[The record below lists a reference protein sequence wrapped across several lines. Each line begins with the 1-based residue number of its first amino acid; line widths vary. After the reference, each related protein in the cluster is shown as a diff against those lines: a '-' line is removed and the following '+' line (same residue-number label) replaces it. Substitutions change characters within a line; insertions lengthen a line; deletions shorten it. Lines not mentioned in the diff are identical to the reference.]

1 MFEEQLVR
9 INKKLKEAGSVDSD
23 QKVFGASSHKYK
35 VNEPIS
41 NSAIE
46 RFESKYHVKLPLS
59 YKEFLL
65 NIGNGGAGP
74 FYGIYPLGHRIDELA
89 EKAGEFL
96 CSPALIEPG
105 ISDNEWRELTQRI
118 KNDDDISDDE
128 FDQVVAKIYSGILPI
143 GTQGCTYL
151 HAIVVTGKHAGQV
164 VNVDMDLNKPS
175 ICYEKNFLDW
185 YERWL
190 DEVISGILISDNPTW
205 FGYLMGGNDN
215 KLLNL
220 FDKSADFNV
229 KLDALLGL
237 QKLHSIS
244 KNSCDRLQ
252 LVCSRECGEIKRVAA
267 QLLVKFSY
275 QESKKAIEEL
285 IESDDVDFKTACQAV
300 FWYQK
305 EHSRQWAP
313 AIASRI
319 RSVKSPETF
328 QFAMYL
334 LHEAKFDFGDVL
346 VPFYR
351 SESEEIRVTSYHS
364 LGLLKRKSDYI
375 DQFAAGLKDESPRV
389 VHTVLQ
395 ALSGIK
401 SDELVDDYLGILKR
415 FKTDEYY
422 ILTNLDHRLKE
433 LGYKKR
439 SKFIAKHNKS
449 KRPNKNNNK
458 NMIKK
463 ISALFK

>member
-1 MFEEQLVR
+1 
-9 INKKLKEAGSVDSD
+9 
-23 QKVFGASSHKYK
+23 
-35 VNEPIS
+35 
-41 NSAIE
+41 
-46 RFESKYHVKLPLS
+46 LS

-74 FYGIYPLGHRIDELA
+74 FYGLYPLGHRINELA

-96 CSPALIEPG
+96 GLPALIEPG
-105 ISDNEWRELTQRI
+105 MSDNEWRELTQRI
-118 KNDDDISDDE
+118 ENDDDISDEE

-151 HAIVVTGKHAGQV
+151 HALVVTGKHAGQV
-164 VNVDMDLNKPS
+164 VNVDMDFNKPS
-175 ICYEKNFLDW
+175 FCYEKNFLDW

-215 KLLNL
+215 KLLNH
-220 FDKSADFNV
+220 FDKTTDFNV
-229 KLDALLGL
+229 KLNALLGL

-244 KNSCDRLQ
+244 KNGCDRLQ
-252 LVCSRECGEIKRVAA
+252 LVYSRECGEIKRIAA

-275 QESKKAIEEL
+275 QKSKKVLEQL
-285 IESDDVDFKTACQAV
+285 IESDDLDFKTACQAV

-305 EHSRQWAP
+305 GYSRQWAP

-328 QFAMYL
+328 QFAIYV
-334 LHEAKFDFGDVL
+334 LHEAEFDFGDVL

-351 SESEEIRVTSYHS
+351 SESEEIRVTSYYS

-375 DQFAAGLKDESPRV
+375 DQFAAGLNDESPRV

-395 ALSGIK
+395 ALSGVK
-401 SDELVDDYLGILKR
+401 SDKLVDEYLRIIKR

-439 SKFIAKHNKS
+439 SKFIAKHNKR
-449 KRPNKNNNK
+449 KQPHQNNN
-458 NMIKK
+458 NNVLKK
-463 ISALFK
+463 ISDLFKQCG